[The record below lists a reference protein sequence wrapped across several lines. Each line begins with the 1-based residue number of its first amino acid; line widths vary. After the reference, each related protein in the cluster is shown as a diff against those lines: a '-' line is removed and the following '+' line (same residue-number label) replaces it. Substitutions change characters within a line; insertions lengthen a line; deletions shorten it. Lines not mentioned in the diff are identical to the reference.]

1 MASVAQLSMVV
12 LSGVGA
18 AQVPDAGLAWAPLAI
33 GFMLGVLFSLVLYA
47 LRARIAAARDAV
59 RDRIARLRAGL
70 SRRGIDHYRD
80 QIVDL
85 AERSHLLR
93 RYGTLSELY
102 VARRLVVPGAV
113 PAALKRDGDEPD
125 DGRWSGE
132 RTIDLMHPASV
143 SVTLR
148 DAIGQGKGLAIL
160 GASGSGRTTLL
171 HHLALLYARGVGW
184 RLSYPE
190 PQEYDPA
197 SLKAARKRE
206 QERLPVSI
214 PLQAVDLSPVEEG
227 GRNALIQP
235 IVAHLAAS
243 PHHAIAAYGSAL
255 VRGRIVT
262 GDCTLLFDNLDLLDP
277 ERRGQALAWI
287 GALIKA
293 YPGNVVV
300 VCGAVEGYA
309 ALAKMGLVPLI
320 LDTFDRTE
328 VARFVRQWERLHDY
342 VDASELE
349 AAARE
354 TAAQGT
360 VAPQSP
366 AQAAIEQAG
375 GEATPELSLSV
386 LDAWPGARRE
396 RVLPI
401 DLALAALL
409 WRQGQPVPVKA
420 AARCAQAAL
429 MGIRQ
434 VEESLLTPSQWAQV
448 LASVAWSMQ
457 VEGQYQE
464 ARSLFEQAITDLLD
478 DAYAASAELR
488 TEEDDER
495 PEFSREGRSA
505 IMALLAAGDL
515 LVEVE
520 RERIAFVHP
529 VFRAYFAAQH
539 AARTRQEAVV
549 RAHVRDPQWQQAVRF
564 YAALADPVPLVKE
577 RLQSTDDLFRSD
589 LIAAAGDVAAAN
601 DAEKRLRQGLLSELA
616 QILLD
621 PERPTPLRRQA
632 TAAIAQFQEDGVLY
646 FFGKAMA
653 HEDPYVRRMGVWGL
667 SLLDGARA
675 LGGLEHALSDLDYLV
690 RVEALY
696 ALSRQGGEATLE
708 GLVQGLQDEHE
719 LTRRVAAELLAG
731 YGKEGHD
738 LLREAAGAE
747 DMYIRRAAVFGLG
760 TIDEPWARQVIDRVQ
775 REDDQWFVRSAA
787 AEVMERIIA
796 PPPAIAPQ
804 AVRPEQEA
812 WLVKWAAAQGI
823 PCATPEEACDALLQ
837 AIRQEA
843 CWIKVAAADLLR
855 ECAGRQAIPL
865 LKGALRDEELLVREA
880 AYAALREIGLR
891 LGQRILA

>member
-1 MASVAQLSMVV
+1 MASVAQVSMMA
-12 LSGVGA
+12 LGGVGVTQA
-18 AQVPDAGLAWAPLAI
+18 PDGGLAWAALAI

-59 RDRIARLRAGL
+59 RDRIAHLRARL

-80 QIVDL
+80 QIVEL

-102 VARRLVVPGAV
+102 VARRLLVPGAV

-148 DAIGQGKGLAIL
+148 DTIGQGKGLAIL

-197 SLKAARKRE
+197 SLKAARRRE
-206 QERLPVSI
+206 QERLPVSL
-214 PLQAVDLSPVEEG
+214 PLQAVDLSLAEAG

-243 PHHAIAAYGSAL
+243 PHHAVATYGSAL

-262 GDCTLLFDNLDLLDP
+262 GDCLLLFDNLDLLDP

-287 GALIKA
+287 GALMAA

-309 ALAKMGLVPLI
+309 ALAKLGLAPLI
-320 LDTFDRTE
+320 LDAFDRTE
-328 VARFVRQWERLHDY
+328 VARFVQQWERIHDY

-349 AAARE
+349 AAAQG
-354 TAAQGT
+354 TAAQQT
-360 VAPQSP
+360 A

-375 GEATPELSLSV
+375 GGAAPELPLSV

-409 WRQGQPVPVKA
+409 WRQGQPVPVKV

-429 MGIRQ
+429 AAMRQ
-434 VEESLLTPSQWAQV
+434 VGESLLTPSQWAHV

-457 VEGQYQE
+457 VEGQHQE

-478 DAYAASAELR
+478 EAYAASAELR

-505 IMALLAAGDL
+505 ILALLAAGDL

-520 RERIAFVHP
+520 RGRIAFVHP
-529 VFRAYFAAQH
+529 IFRAYFAAQH

-564 YAALADPVPLVKE
+564 YAALADPVPLVAE
-577 RLQSTDDLFRSD
+577 RLQSTDDLFRSN
-589 LIAAAGDVAAAN
+589 LIAAAGDVTAAT

-653 HEDPYVRRMGVWGL
+653 HESPLVRRMGVWGL

-675 LGGLEHALSDLDYLV
+675 LGGLQHALADRDYTV
-690 RVEALY
+690 RIEALY

-747 DMYIRRAAVFGLG
+747 DMYIRRAAVSGLG
-760 TIDEPWARQVIDRVQ
+760 TIDEPWARQVVDRVQ

-796 PPPAIAPQ
+796 PPSAIAPQ

-812 WLVKWAAAQGI
+812 WLLKWTAAQGI

-843 CWIKVAAADLLR
+843 CWIKVAAADVLR
-855 ECAGRQAIPL
+855 ACGGRQAIPL

-880 AYAALREIGLR
+880 AYAALHEIGRR